1 MRRQIASLATA
12 AALLAACAS
21 SGPVDA
27 PVARN
32 LTWFSYVGG
41 DDIRA
46 ACAPGAGERYR
57 LVYNGV
63 YGEQVRSYDV
73 AALPSRESALMEVR
87 VRGPADIAGIRITAP
102 LLPWTPKLSRRWLKQ
117 FELEA
122 LVGALETSGVF
133 EPAPSG
139 LMLRS
144 GAFYWVI
151 AACRGGAFHLNAF
164 LHPSPRFDRLR
175 FLPMLSRLDPSGIA
189 FNPPRALDR
198 PPPTPGQCMN
208 RRYVR
213 DECLFP
219 PFLLTLGDG
228 RLVGGGVF

>member
-1 MRRQIASLATA
+1 MSRSIVSLAVA
-12 AALLAACAS
+12 ASLLAACTS
-21 SGPVDA
+21 SRPVDA

-46 ACAPGAGERYR
+46 ACAPGAAERYR

-63 YGEQVRSYDV
+63 YTEQVRSYDV
-73 AALPSRESALMEVR
+73 QALPSHEGALMEVR
-87 VRGPADIAGIRITAP
+87 VRGPARIAGVRLSAP
-102 LLPWTPKLSRRWLKQ
+102 LVPWTPELSRRWLKQ

-133 EPAPSG
+133 EPAPIA

-175 FLPMLSRLDPSGIA
+175 FLPILNRLDPSDIA
-189 FNPPRALDR
+189 FNPPRKLDR
-198 PPPTPGQCMN
+198 PPPLPGQCTS
-208 RRYVR
+208 RRHVS

-228 RLVGGGVF
+228 RLVGGGAL